1 MFGIISL
8 FFIYIKITELPNLY
22 IVDKDSIC
30 QKLLYLNIH
39 HIKPPKQ
46 IYYK

>member
-22 IVDKDSIC
+22 IVDKNFCI
-30 QKLLYLNIH
+30 
-39 HIKPPKQ
+39 
-46 IYYK
+46 